1 MQVNPEI
8 TDAVSFP
15 TRPVTIGVIVGT
27 AAPSVIVGLDAA
39 IVIDFG
45 DIVNVTVSEVVF
57 EYVPSNSAVERTLH
71 VCFPIVSTAP
81 LRLQSPE
88 TTVCVT
94 SPAPAD
100 TVA

>member
-1 MQVNPEI
+1 MQVKPEI
-8 TDAVSFP
+8 TDAVSLP
-15 TRPVTIGVIVGT
+15 TRPVTTGVIVGT
-27 AAPSVIVGLDAA
+27 AAPAVIVGLDAA

-71 VCFPIVSTAP
+71 VCLPIVSTAP
-81 LRLQSPE
+81 LRVQSPE
-88 TTVCVT
+88 TTVCVI
-94 SPAPAD
+94 SPAPAE